1 MEPFSTALLATALYE
16 AGKTVVEKGVV
27 DPALEKGLEPLKSW
41 LTRGYDAKKADRE
54 LQSAFSEIIKDSGSS
69 VGSDEDLADWLKG
82 VGLDRLQAPKNEV
95 LRKQVAHALIGFTDP
110 NAPPP
115 ENLMISLGWPRSRRI
130 ELSALLFRLRS
141 SLAKSESWRPL
152 LTYAND
158 MQAQGLLSDILQRV
172 GKLESA
178 LVQTLDGNALRVV
191 LVERGLS
198 DEQLALIEKKYR
210 ENIALEFERHT
221 TRGLSPAQLPKLIP
235 MPLKD
240 VYLELGLIP
249 LRTGKEL
256 EFVRDEILQADQAKR
271 LMHELRQQQERVTDS
286 LSQSQKLVIVGK
298 PGSGKTLSLK
308 FIALMLAYGTVGANR
323 LRLDLSFVPIYVRLA
338 QYAEELKKDSFLA
351 LETFLMEYV
360 KRYHP
365 GQPHQDEF
373 LQTALEQGL
382 CMILLDGLDEVGD
395 VGDTL
400 VKGKT
405 LRARIVEEVQRFSS
419 RRCGKECSNRIV
431 VTSRL
436 EGYHRGDLPDF
447 VETELSDLKIP
458 DEAQEFLL
466 RWFAAYEQEFHP
478 ELHLDDAFRKARDR
492 VQALMSDIM
501 RAESVQRLAINPLL
515 LTILAM
521 IHDMGA
527 RLPNQRVKLYETV
540 AKTMIENW
548 RIEQTRHDIS
558 IYEVIPQSRIMPILA
573 SLAYWIHVHRPGG
586 SMPEA
591 DWRAQIKSL
600 LSGDDEDDDG
610 YKRDELVEM
619 FMRHAREE
627 VGLLTEKS
635 PGQIGFF
642 HLTLEEYL
650 AAVDIARRGM
660 EERRKR
666 VKEHWADPYWRE
678 VILLTAG
685 ELTLRSDD
693 LVDFINDL
701 RIQDEGNNPE
711 LFGQAALL
719 AGLAVADVGE
729 KNFENKKV
737 VREVRNELEWIAK
750 DYDPETK
757 APSLQPSISAQNRAQ
772 AADVA
777 DELGYTIPDLYSF
790 VSLPDFSISKY
801 PVTNAQY
808 ERFLKSDFNNKKYW
822 ADFPKYDENSN
833 LMQNQTWGNDPWDW
847 LQKEL
852 NDTDNLVEN
861 EVLYPRYWRN
871 PRFGISRRN
880 APVVGISWYEASAY
894 CKWLLN
900 NWDDLEEGKQ
910 GLVKPKLIR
919 LPTDQE
925 WASAA
930 GGEEPAERFPWD
942 KRSTPRSGSVDKKG
956 ATTRTEEI
964 IQRANIRESGI
975 NRTTPVWMY
984 PQGESTQGVM
994 DMSGNVWEWQANYSS
1009 KEKRYLG
1016 LRGGSWSDSG
1026 DYARVSVRVDLPP
1039 NFVGLRCRFSCG
1051 GPPQRVILFSV
1062 REACVLRSVSPPA
1075 VRREFL
1081 KELK

>member
-1 MEPFSTALLATALYE
+1 MTF
-16 AGKTVVEKGVV
+16 KT
-27 DPALEKGLEPLKSW
+27 LS
-41 LTRGYDAKKADRE
+41 KKADKDLRSSFAE
-54 LQSAFSEIIKDSGSS
+54 VIKESGSS
-69 VGSDEDLADWLKG
+69 IESDEDLAGWLKS
-82 VGLDRLQAPKNEV
+82 VGLDRLQSPKSET
-95 LRKQVAHALIGFTDP
+95 LRRQVATAIIGFTDP
-110 NAPPP
+110 NATPP
-115 ENLMISLGWPRSRRI
+115 ESLMISLGWPRSRRN
-130 ELSALLFRLRS
+130 ELSALLVRLRAG
-141 SLAKSESWRPL
+141 LVKSEQWRPL
-152 LTYAND
+152 LAYAND
-158 MQAQGLLSDILQRV
+158 MQAQELLGDLLHQL
-172 GKLESA
+172 GKLEST
-178 LVQTLDGNALRVV
+178 LVQTADGNALRVV
-191 LVERGLS
+191 LVDRGLS
-198 DEQLALIEKKYR
+198 DEQLLQIEKKYR
-210 ENIALEFERHT
+210 ETIALEFERHT

-249 LRTGKEL
+249 LRAEKQMEL
-256 EFVRDEILQADQAKR
+256 VWDEILQADQAQR
-271 LMHELRQQQERVTDS
+271 LMHEQRQQQERVTDL

-308 FIALMLAYGTVGANR
+308 FVALMLAYGDSGASR
-323 LRLDLSFVPIYVRLA
+323 LRLDLPFVPIYVRLA

-365 GQPHQDEF
+365 GQPRQDEF
-373 LQTALEQGL
+373 LQAALDKGL

-400 VKGKT
+400 IKGKT
-405 LRARIVEEVQRFSS
+405 LRARIVEEVQRFSN
-419 RRCGKECSNRIV
+419 RRCGKESSNRIV

-436 EGYHRGDLPDF
+436 EGYRRGDLPDF

-458 DEAQEFLL
+458 DEVEEFLL

-478 ELHLDDAFRKARDR
+478 ELALDDAYRKARDR
-492 VQALMSDIM
+492 VKALMSDIM
-501 RAESVQRLAINPLL
+501 LAESVQRLAINPLL

-521 IHDMGA
+521 IHEMGA

-558 IYEVIPQSRIMPILA
+558 IYEVLPQSHIMPILA

-591 DWRAQIKSL
+591 DWRDQITEQVKKRIE
-600 LSGDDEDDDG
+600 DES
-610 YKRDELVEM
+610 KVEEVVEM
-619 FMRHAREE
+619 FLRHAREE

-666 VKEHWADPYWRE
+666 LKEHWSNPRWRE

-701 RIQDEGNNPE
+701 RIQDEGDDPE

-737 VREVRNELEWIAK
+737 VREVRKELEFIAK
-750 DYDPETK
+750 DYDPD
-757 APSLQPSISAQNRAQ
+757 AQPPALKPRITPKNRAQ

-777 DELGYTIPDLYSF
+777 DELGYTISDVFKFIPISNY
-790 VSLPDFSISKY
+790 SISKY
-801 PVTNAQY
+801 PVTNGQY
-808 ERFLKSDFNNKKYW
+808 ERFLKADFANKKYW
-822 ADFPKYDENSN
+822 MDFPKFDENS
-833 LMQNQTWGNDPWDW
+833 QPIKETWGEEPWNW

-852 NDTDNLVEN
+852 QGKEAETQDG
-861 EVLYPRYWRN
+861 VLLPRYWRD
-871 PRFGISRRN
+871 PRFGITRRN

-894 CKWLLN
+894 CRWLLE
-900 NWDDLEEGKQ
+900 NWENMEEGKQ
-910 GLVKPKLIR
+910 GLAKPKLIR
-919 LPTDQE
+919 LPLETE
-925 WASAA
+925 WATAA
-930 GGEEPAERFPWD
+930 GGDDPEARYAWD
-942 KRSTPRSGSVDKKG
+942 QKG
-956 ATTRTEEI
+956 AKTKKEDITRY
-964 IQRANIRESGI
+964 ANTSESGI

-984 PQGESTQGVM
+984 PQGESPHGVM
-994 DMSGNVWEWQANYSS
+994 DMSGNVWEWQANY
-1009 KEKRYLG
+1009 RYNDHDVLA
-1016 LRGGSWSDSG
+1016 LRGGSWLDLG
-1026 DYARVSVRVDLPP
+1026 GCARVAIRDGYHPVDGGLNVGFRVVSLPS
-1039 NFVGLRCRFSCG
+1039 G
-1051 GPPQRVILFSV
+1051 
-1062 REACVLRSVSPPA
+1062 
-1075 VRREFL
+1075 
-1081 KELK
+1081 

>member
-1 MEPFSTALLATALYE
+1 MELFSTALLTAALYE
-16 AGKTVVEKGVV
+16 AGKKIAEKGIV
-27 DPALEKGLEPLKSW
+27 DPALEKGLEPLRNW
-41 LTRGYDAKKADRE
+41 LTKKYDAKKADKDLR
-54 LQSAFSEIIKDSGSS
+54 SAFAEVIKESGSS
-69 VGSDEDLADWLKG
+69 VESDEDLAGWLKN
-82 VGLDRLQAPKNEV
+82 VGLDRLQATKNEA
-95 LRKQVAHALIGFTDP
+95 LRKQVAQTIISFTDP
-110 NAPPP
+110 SALPP
-115 ENLMISLGWPRSRRI
+115 ESLMISLGWPRSRQR
-130 ELSALLFRLRS
+130 ELSALLVRLRS
-141 SLAKSESWRPL
+141 SLAKSEQWRPL
-152 LTYAND
+152 LAYANE
-158 MQAQGLLSDILQRV
+158 MQAQGLLADILRRV
-172 GKLESA
+172 GSLESA
-178 LVQTLDGNALRVV
+178 LVQTADGNALRVV

-198 DEQLALIEKKYR
+198 DEQLSQIEKKYR
-210 ENIALEFERHT
+210 DNIVLEFERHT

-249 LRTGKEL
+249 LRTEKEL
-256 EFVRDEILQADQAKR
+256 EVDREKILQADQAER
-271 LMHELRQQQERVTDS
+271 LMREQRQQQERVTD
-286 LSQSQKLVIVGK
+286 LLGESQKLVIVGK

-308 FIALMLAYGTVGANR
+308 FIALMLAYGESGASR
-323 LRLDLSFVPIYVRLA
+323 LRLDLPFIPIYVRLA

-351 LETFLMEYV
+351 LESFLMEYV

-365 GQPHQDEF
+365 GQPRQDEF
-373 LQTALEQGL
+373 LQAALDKGL
-382 CMILLDGLDEVGD
+382 CVILLDGLDEVGD

-400 VKGKT
+400 IKGKT
-405 LRARIVEEVQRFSS
+405 LRASIVEEVHRFSS

-436 EGYHRGDLPDF
+436 EGYRRGDLPDF

-458 DEAQEFLL
+458 DEVEEFLL

-478 ELHLDDAFRKARDR
+478 ELTLDDAYRKAQDR
-492 VQALMSDIM
+492 VKALMSDIL
-501 RAESVQRLAINPLL
+501 RAEGVQRLAMNPLL

-521 IHDMGA
+521 IHEMGA

-558 IYEVIPQSRIMPILA
+558 IYEVLPQSHVMPILA

-591 DWRAQIKSL
+591 DWREQIAEQVKKRM
-600 LSGDDEDDDG
+600 DDES
-610 YKRDELVEM
+610 KVEEVVGM
-619 FMRHAREE
+619 FLRHAREE

-666 VKEHWADPYWRE
+666 LKQHWSNPRWRE

-737 VREVRNELEWIAK
+737 VREVRNELEMIAK

-757 APSLQPSISAQNRAQ
+757 MLSLESRVSPQNRAQ

-777 DELGYTIPDLYSF
+777 DELGHTIPDLHTF
-790 VSLPDFSISKY
+790 LPISQSPITNYHFSISKY
-801 PVTNAQY
+801 PVTNGGY
-808 ERFLKSDFNNKKYW
+808 ERFLKADFADKKYW
-822 ADFPKYDENSN
+822 LDFPKYDENSKA
-833 LMQNQTWGNDPWDW
+833 MKETWGEVPWNW

-852 NDTDNLVEN
+852 QDKDT
-861 EVLYPRYWRN
+861 EVQDGVLLPRYWRD
-871 PRFGISRRN
+871 PRFGIARRN

-894 CKWLLN
+894 CRWLLE
-900 NWDDLEEGKQ
+900 NWENLEEGKQ
-910 GLVKPKLIR
+910 GLTKPKLVR
-919 LPTDQE
+919 LPTEDE

-930 GGEEPAERFPWD
+930 GGEEPEGRYAW
-942 KRSTPRSGSVDKKG
+942 DKKG
-956 ATTRTEEI
+956 AKTKKEDISRY
-964 IQRANIRESGI
+964 ANTSESGI

-984 PQGESTQGVM
+984 PQGESPQGVM
-994 DMSGNVWEWQANYSS
+994 DLSGNVWEWQANYRDLKSGW
-1009 KEKRYLG
+1009 LG
-1016 LRGGSWSDSG
+1016 LRGGSWDLNE
-1026 DYARVSVRVDLPP
+1026 DIARVAIRYYILPFVRLILIGFRVALLPS
-1039 NFVGLRCRFSCG
+1039 G
-1051 GPPQRVILFSV
+1051 
-1062 REACVLRSVSPPA
+1062 
-1075 VRREFL
+1075 
-1081 KELK
+1081 

>member
-1 MEPFSTALLATALYE
+1 MEPFSTALLAAALYE
-16 AGKTVVEKGVV
+16 AGKTIAEKGVV
-27 DPALEKGLEPLKSW
+27 DPALEKGLEPLRNW
-41 LTRGYDAKKADRE
+41 LTKKYDAKKADKE
-54 LQSAFSEIIKDSGSS
+54 LRSAFAEVIKETGSS
-69 VGSDEDLADWLKG
+69 GESDEDLAEWLKD
-82 VGLDRLQAPKNEV
+82 VGLDRLQAPKNES
-95 LRKQVAHALIGFTDP
+95 LRKQVAQAIIAFTDSG
-110 NAPPP
+110 APPP
-115 ENLMISLGWPRSRRI
+115 ETLMVSLGWPRSRRT
-130 ELSALLFRLRS
+130 ELSALLVRLRS
-141 SLAKSESWRPL
+141 SLAKSEQWRPL
-152 LTYAND
+152 LAYAND
-158 MQAQGLLSDILQRV
+158 MQAQGLLTDLLQRF
-172 GKLESA
+172 GNLESA
-178 LVQTLDGNALRVV
+178 LVQTTDGKALQVV
-191 LVERGLS
+191 LTERGLS
-198 DEQLALIEKKYR
+198 AEQLLQIEKKYR
-210 ENIALEFERHT
+210 DNIILEFEKHT

-249 LRTGKEL
+249 LRSEKEMEL
-256 EFVRDEILQADQAKR
+256 VRDEILQADQAKR
-271 LMHELRQQQERVTDS
+271 LMHEQRQQQERVTD
-286 LSQSQKLVIVGK
+286 LLRQSQKLVIVGK

-308 FIALMLAYGTVGANR
+308 FIALMLAYGEPGASR
-323 LRLDLSFVPIYVRLA
+323 LRLDLPFVPIYVRLA

-365 GQPHQDEF
+365 GQPRQDEF
-373 LQTALEQGL
+373 LQTALDKGL

-400 VKGKT
+400 IKGKT
-405 LRARIVEEVQRFSS
+405 LRSKIIEEVQRFSS

-436 EGYHRGDLPDF
+436 EGYRRGDLPGF

-458 DEAQEFLL
+458 DEVEEFLL

-478 ELHLDDAFRKARDR
+478 DLGLDDAYRKARDR
-492 VQALMSDIM
+492 VKALMSDIM
-501 RAESVQRLAINPLL
+501 RAESVQRLAMNPLL

-521 IHDMGA
+521 IHEMGA

-558 IYEVIPQSRIMPILA
+558 IYEVLSQSHIMPILA

-591 DWRAQIKSL
+591 DWREQIAEQVKKRIE
-600 LSGDDEDDDG
+600 DES
-610 YKRDELVEM
+610 KVEEVVEM
-619 FMRHAREE
+619 FLRHAREE

-666 VKEHWADPYWRE
+666 LKEHWANPRWRE

-701 RIQDEGNNPE
+701 RIQDEGDRPE

-737 VREVRNELEWIAK
+737 VREVRNELEFIAK
-750 DYDPETK
+750 DFDPETK
-757 APSLQPSISAQNRAQ
+757 APASRSRIAPQNRAQ

-777 DELGYTIPDLYSF
+777 DELGLIVPDIFAFIPISN
-790 VSLPDFSISKY
+790 FSISKY
-801 PVTNAQY
+801 PVTNGQY
-808 ERFLKSDFNNKKYW
+808 ERFLKADFANKKYW
-822 ADFPKYDENSN
+822 VDFPKYDENSQA
-833 LMQNQTWGNDPWDW
+833 MKETWGEEPWNW
-847 LQKEL
+847 MQQALRS
-852 NDTDNLVEN
+852 N
-861 EVLYPRYWRN
+861 EDEIQDGILLPRYWRD
-871 PRFGISRRN
+871 PRFGNARRN

-894 CKWLLN
+894 CRWLLE
-900 NWDDLEEGKQ
+900 NWENVEEGKQ
-910 GLVKPKLIR
+910 GLAKPKLVR
-919 LPTDQE
+919 LPIEKE
-925 WASAA
+925 WATAA
-930 GGEEPAERFPWD
+930 GGEDPKERYAW
-942 KRSTPRSGSVDKKG
+942 DKKG
-956 ATTRTEEI
+956 AKTKKEDIARY
-964 IQRANIRESGI
+964 ANTSESGI

-984 PQGESTQGVM
+984 PQGASLQGVM

-1009 KEKRYLG
+1009 KENLYLR
-1016 LRGGSWSDSG
+1016 LRGGSWGNNEDC
-1026 DYARVSVRVDLPP
+1026 ARVAIRNIILPLDGDGNIGFRVALLPS
-1039 NFVGLRCRFSCG
+1039 G
-1051 GPPQRVILFSV
+1051 
-1062 REACVLRSVSPPA
+1062 
-1075 VRREFL
+1075 
-1081 KELK
+1081 